1 MASWSHGRSTKGG
14 EKSKRLGFFLFYLKG
29 GGTLSETLT
38 TKEEIF
44 VQCLVEKKSQ
54 REAYKFAYDC
64 DKMKDHTID
73 RRACELF
80 AKPKIKARYEEL
92 INELKQKMFYTVE
105 KANDDLEWIKLKA
118 KEDIEYR
125 GIKQAN
131 ATTYLGAVKQ
141 QIDLNGIT
149 IKEAKED
156 VDNTFKI
163 ELVGA
168 FNEK

>member
-1 MASWSHGRSTKGG
+1 MS
-14 EKSKRLGFFLFYLKG
+14 
-29 GGTLSETLT
+29 LT
-38 TKEEIF
+38 VKQEIF
-44 VQCLVEKKSQ
+44 VQRLLEGNTQ
-54 REAYKFAYDC
+54 AEAYRFAYNC
-64 DKMKDHTID
+64 ENMKDKTIIEKASKLMAQSNI
-73 RRACELF
+73 R
-80 AKPKIKARYEEL
+80 ARYEEL
-92 INELKQKMFYTVE
+92 KNELKQKMFYTVE
-105 KANDDLEWIKLKA
+105 KANEDLEWIKNKA

-156 VDNTFKI
+156 VDNIIKF

-168 FNEK
+168 FNND

>member
-1 MASWSHGRSTKGG
+1 MS
-14 EKSKRLGFFLFYLKG
+14 
-29 GGTLSETLT
+29 LT

-44 VQCLVEKKSQ
+44 VQRLIEGDSQ
-54 REAYKFAYDC
+54 RSAYKFAYNC
-64 DKMKDHTID
+64 EKMKDESID
-73 RRACELF
+73 VKASNLF
-80 AKPKIKARYEEL
+80 KKDKIRLRYEEL
-92 INELKQKMFYTVE
+92 KNELKQKMFYTVE
-105 KANDDLEWIKLKA
+105 KANNDLEWIKLKA

-156 VDNTFKI
+156 IDNVIKFEI
-163 ELVGA
+163 VGA
-168 FNEK
+168 KNDT

>member
-1 MASWSHGRSTKGG
+1 MS
-14 EKSKRLGFFLFYLKG
+14 
-29 GGTLSETLT
+29 LT
-38 TKEEIF
+38 IKQEIF
-44 VQCLVEKKSQ
+44 VQRLIEGYSQ
-54 REAYKFAYDC
+54 REAYKFAYNC
-64 DKMKDHTID
+64 EKMKDSTID
-73 RRACELF
+73 NNAYKLMQNNEILT
-80 AKPKIKARYEEL
+80 RYEEL
-92 INELKQKMFYTVE
+92 KNELKQKMFYTVE